1 MEFKIDNLNKSYGN
15 KKALSDVSIQFT
27 PGIYG
32 LLGPNGAGKSTLM
45 NILTLNL
52 PSDSGTI
59 TLDHQEIKHM
69 GANYRKKLGFMPQG
83 QTMYE
88 QFRCFD
94 YMAYIATVKGM
105 GKKEAYRQIETLLKE
120 MELWDVAYKKIK
132 TFSGGM
138 KQRLL
143 LSATLLDN
151 PDIIL
156 LDEPTAGLDIKQR
169 IHVRNLIA
177 RIAMNRIV
185 ILATHVV
192 SDVEFIANAFILLK
206 DGRIIQK
213 GSIAELQKPLMHRVY
228 EIELYEEELS
238 NLDEHFL
245 ISNMSKIH
253 DHMLV
258 RLISDKQ
265 LTEEKYKERNATLE
279 DVYLYYFGV

>member
-105 GKKEAYRQIETLLKE
+105 GKKEAFQQIETMLKE

-132 TFSGGM
+132 TFSRGM

-192 SDVEFIANAFILLK
+192 SDVEFIANEIILLK
-206 DGRIIQK
+206 DGQIIQK

>member
-1 MEFKIDNLNKSYGN
+1 MEFKIDKLNKSYGN

-45 NILTLNL
+45 NILALIL
-52 PSDSGTI
+52 RGDSGTI
-59 TLDHQEIKHM
+59 TLDHHDIKHM
-69 GANYRKKLGFMPQG
+69 GTHYRKKLGFMPQS

-105 GKKEAYRQIETLLKE
+105 GKKEAFQQIETMLKE

-143 LSATLLDN
+143 LAATLLDN
-151 PDIIL
+151 PDIIM

-192 SDVEFIANAFILLK
+192 SDVEFIANEIILLK

-213 GSIAELQKPLMHRVY
+213 GSIAELQTPLMHRVY